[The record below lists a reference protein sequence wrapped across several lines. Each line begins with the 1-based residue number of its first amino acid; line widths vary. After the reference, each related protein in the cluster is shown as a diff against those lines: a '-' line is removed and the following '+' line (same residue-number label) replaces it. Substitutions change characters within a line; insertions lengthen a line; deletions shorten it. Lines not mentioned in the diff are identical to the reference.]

1 METYMVGTDMMFCGW
16 IYSIFK
22 EVILRKRFIINIRP
36 TTTTT
41 TNITTITTTYYHHY
55 HLHQQRDNILCVY

>member
-1 METYMVGTDMMFCGW
+1 MMFCGR

-36 TTTTT
+36 TTTTATT
-41 TNITTITTTYYHHY
+41 TNIITTTIATTYYHHY
-55 HLHQQRDNILCVY
+55 HLHQQRDNILCLLEI